1 MLLRRA
7 LPATRQ
13 SLAHSFPVYEM
24 GSRIHFRPF
33 TYLIEKLLPSG
44 GKKNAHQPIFLTM
57 DSLPLAKDFSC
68 FPDWPSFLL
77 CKK

>member
-13 SLAHSFPVYEM
+13 SLAHSFPAYEM

-57 DSLPLAKDFSC
+57 DSLPLAKHFSC
-68 FPDWPSFLL
+68 FPDWPSFPL